1 MNFFDEAALRLKQ
14 QLKVKT
20 DREVAKLLGLSP
32 VAWVGRKKRGN
43 FPETDLYALAAKR
56 PDLCVDVDYVLTGI
70 TGAPRGLLDAARA
83 RSDRASDAG
92 LGFEQLR
99 ALAAAQGPGPSPERI
114 KSLGKMLS
122 KLRAIEF
129 ENIYGTVQA
138 ITELRDALDASSTAP
153 TR

>member
-14 QLKVKT
+14 QLEMSQDRDIAKV
-20 DREVAKLLGLSP
+20 LGMTP
-32 VAWVGRKKRGN
+32 RAWAGRKKN
-43 FPETDLYALAAKR
+43 ESFPEIELYALAAKR